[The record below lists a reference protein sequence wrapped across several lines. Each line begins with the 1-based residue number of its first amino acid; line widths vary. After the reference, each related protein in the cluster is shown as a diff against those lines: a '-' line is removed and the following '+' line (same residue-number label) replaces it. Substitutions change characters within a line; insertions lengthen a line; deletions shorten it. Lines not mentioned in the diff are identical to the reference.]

1 MGDPSG
7 RGFFKVKV
15 GFLGFRRPHFFVSP
29 RRHFFVNRFP
39 GFCLFYWGTGRFA
52 GSRRFDG
59 GIAAGRRFRV
69 NHRRRR

>member
-7 RGFFKVKV
+7 LRFFKGKV
-15 GFLGFRRPHFFVSP
+15 HFLGFCRPQFFVYP
-29 RRHFFVNRFP
+29 GRHFFVNRFP
-39 GFCLFYWGTGRFA
+39 SFCPFYWGTARF
-52 GSRRFDG
+52 GGGRRFDG